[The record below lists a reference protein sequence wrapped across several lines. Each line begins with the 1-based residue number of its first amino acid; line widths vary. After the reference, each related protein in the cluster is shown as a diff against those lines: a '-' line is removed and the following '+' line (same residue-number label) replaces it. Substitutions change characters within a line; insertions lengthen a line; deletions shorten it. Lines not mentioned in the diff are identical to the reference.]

1 MTSIPTNS
9 SAGTAQES
17 TAVLQPIYTAANC
30 CTRANL
36 LLRTKVSVMSTAFTA
51 SEYTGR
57 ISLPTTFLRQYAAA
71 CEGRAALEEAENA
84 LAGGFGLDAVSVCVD
99 DALSALC
106 RLTGEDAS
114 EAVVEE
120 VFSTFCVGK

>member
-1 MTSIPTNS
+1 MAKLDP
-9 SAGTAQES
+9 SAPC
-17 TAVLQPIYTAANC
+17 L
-30 CTRANL
+30 
-36 LLRTKVSVMSTAFTA
+36 VS
-51 SEYTGR
+51 R
-57 ISLPTTFLRQYAAA
+57 RQYAAA
-71 CEGRAALEEAENA
+71 CEGRAALEEAERA
-84 LAGGFGLDAVSVCVD
+84 LAGGLGLDAVSVCVD